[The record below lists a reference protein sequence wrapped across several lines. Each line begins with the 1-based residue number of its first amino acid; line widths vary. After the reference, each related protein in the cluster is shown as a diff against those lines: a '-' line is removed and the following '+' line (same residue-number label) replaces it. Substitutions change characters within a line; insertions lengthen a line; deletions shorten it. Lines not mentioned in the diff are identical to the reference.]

1 MPHTKALGPGVLS
14 HEQQSRQSFWFFGS
28 WNLELANPV
37 SSNKRS
43 VLVAANI
50 QLQIN
55 GAPRQITAEK
65 DRSLLSVLRDD
76 LLLAGCKYAC
86 GEGEC
91 GACTVII
98 DGRATR
104 SCITPIGDCDGKRI
118 TTVEGLETGGKLHPV
133 QQAFLDAG
141 AMQCG
146 YCTTGMIMNGVALL
160 DQHPRPTRE
169 QIIEGMNGNVCRCGT
184 YSRIIA
190 ALQTASQ
197 LAKGGA

>member
-1 MPHTKALGPGVLS
+1 
-14 HEQQSRQSFWFFGS
+14 
-28 WNLELANPV
+28 
-37 SSNKRS
+37 
-43 VLVAANI
+43 VASKI

-76 LLLAGCKYAC
+76 LLLAGCKYGC

-146 YCTTGMIMNGVALL
+146 YCTTGMIMCGVALL

-169 QIIEGMNGNVCRCGT
+169 QIAEGMNGNVCRCGT

-190 ALQTASQ
+190 ALQRAGD